1 MALRNKPRF
10 PQATDFQQRQKEH
23 TLGKGTF
30 PQYVREN
37 WNSKCQEKKGEGGQR
52 KGEGKRKKKKP
63 LALIKYENPIKVD
76 QRINW
81 KT

>member
-1 MALRNKPRF
+1 M
-10 PQATDFQQRQKEH
+10 
-23 TLGKGTF
+23 
-30 PQYVREN
+30 REN